1 MRDKNKILVTG
12 SSGFFGK
19 NLFEQW
25 HNRYNLA
32 GIDIQ
37 DCNIKDTDSLVS
49 YVKGSDVVIH
59 CAARTRIEPSWIDY
73 QDYYETNLTASHR
86 LFELCQQ
93 QGVKKFIYF
102 SSSSVYGNSEHL
114 IQIESDVLKPT
125 NPYAVSKAA
134 AEQALT
140 AQAQKGSTELI
151 IVRPF
156 TMYGKYMEVSSYSL
170 VIPRFFAAVREN
182 KPLLLEGGGEQT
194 RDFVHVD
201 DAVSALEIILK
212 QGKAG
217 DIYNIGSGMSYS
229 VKEIANLIST
239 NQQIVPAR
247 VGHVKNTKA
256 DISKLVKLGYRPK
269 HNLVQWILA
278 EKELL

>member
-1 MRDKNKILVTG
+1 MKDKNKILVTG
-12 SSGFFGK
+12 ASGFFGK

-25 HNRYNLA
+25 HNRYNLV
-32 GIDIQ
+32 GVD
-37 DCNIKDTDSLVS
+37 IKDCDIRVPQGLVP
-49 YVKGSDVVIH
+49 YIAGSNTVIH
-59 CAARTRIEPSWIDY
+59 CAARTRIEPSWNNY
-73 QDYYETNLTASHR
+73 KDYYDTNLTASQQ

-93 QGVKKFIYF
+93 QSVKKFIYF

-114 IQIESDVLKPT
+114 VQRELDVLKPT

-140 AQAQKGSTELI
+140 AQSLKGSTELT

-170 VIPRFFAAVREN
+170 VIPRFFDAVKEN
-182 KPLLLEGGGEQT
+182 KPLLLEGGGDQT

-201 DAVSALEIILK
+201 DALSALDLILEHSR
-212 QGKAG
+212 GG

-229 VKEIANLIST
+229 VKELANLISL

-269 HNLVQWILA
+269 NNLVQWILSQ
-278 EKELL
+278 KEQL